1 MELFQIIQPGMF
13 LETNLVV
20 ESQHTAAH
28 VGSGSLRVLATP
40 IMIGLMES
48 NSHRLLA
55 QYLPEGSSS
64 VGALVEVRH
73 LAPTPLG
80 GRVWVRSEVL
90 EVDGL
95 RVVFAVKAWDEQE
108 TVGEGRHTRVVID
121 TARFIR
127 RVEKKAELLAS
138 KPE

>member
-1 MELFQIIQPGMF
+1 MDLNQILQPGMF

-20 ESQHTAAH
+20 ESHHTAAH

-48 NSHRLLA
+48 TSHRLLA
-55 QYLPEGSSS
+55 QYLPEGASS
-64 VGALVEVRH
+64 VGSVVEVRH

-80 GRVWVRSEVL
+80 SRVWVRSEVL
-90 EVDGL
+90 EVDGM
-95 RVVFAVKAWDEQE
+95 RVVFAVRAWDEQE
-108 TVGEGRHTRVVID
+108 QVGEGHHTRVVID

-127 RVEKKAELLAS
+127 RVEKKAELLAP
-138 KPE
+138 K